1 MPTFSEIEITFIE
14 DFDLNYT
21 ARISTSLAGAA
32 AVPQVW
38 TWVNSRSSGFEV
50 TKGTPTATQGER
62 TAINFK
68 AAFDLDNATGYVTTI
83 ASNVVTI
90 ASETSTQ
97 TWVGFK
103 GSNGSTILTAGVE
116 FSILF
121 DNYSAPID
129 NSNIEF
135 ALVKSPHYVNIPF
148 FFETTLS
155 VTLDVSVWS
164 GDLAAPP
171 ATPTYALTIPRPTVN
186 FAEFNINLS
195 DLIGENLEYT
205 PTINLSSTTQV
216 VDSQTNEVKWIKYTA
231 TYVDSTETIADIVG
245 TFVAVDGYGFYNE
258 GVNPTKPTNNV
269 LTLASMRKVSRNGF
283 ILFPF
288 VNNGTITSIDI
299 DSNGGQINATETITA
314 ANQSTKIVQYLEVD
328 VSQATTDEYITIT
341 TSSGIVTTYE
351 VVDECRYNPIQVIF
365 KNKLGSYDCIT
376 LFKKS
381 NESSSSKSDEFVN
394 NYISGGTY
402 DTTKHQYQK
411 LNVTAKKTIKAN
423 SGYINQIENTLYE
436 QLLYSDTVYFYES
449 SLLVPVNIKTSSLEY
464 KTRVNDKLVNYELD
478 FEYAYNIIQNV

>member
-1 MPTFSEIEITFIE
+1 MPTFSEIEITFIQ
-14 DFDLNYT
+14 DFELNYNVSV
-21 ARISTSLAGAA
+21 STSTSGAA

-38 TWVNSRSSGFEV
+38 DWVASRSSGFEV
-50 TKGTPTATQGER
+50 TIGTPTATAGET

-68 AAFDLDNATGYVTTI
+68 AAFDLDNPTGYVTTLL
-83 ASNVVTI
+83 SNVLTI
-90 ASETSTQ
+90 AIENPAL
-97 TWVGFK
+97 TWVGFNAK
-103 GSNGSTILTAGVE
+103 NGLTRLTEGVE
-116 FSILF
+116 YSVLF
-121 DNYSAPID
+121 NNYNVPID

-148 FFETTLS
+148 FFETTVS
-155 VTLDVSVWS
+155 VTLEVSVWS
-164 GDLAAPP
+164 GDLTAPP
-171 ATPTYALTIPRPTVN
+171 ATPTYSLTIPRPTVN
-186 FAEFNINLS
+186 FVEFNINLS

-205 PTINLSSTTQV
+205 PTIDLSSTTQI

-231 TYVDSTETIADIVG
+231 IYLDASEIIANIVG

-258 GVNPTKPTNNV
+258 GANPTKPVNNV
-269 LTLASMRKVSRNGF
+269 LTLASIRKVARNGF

-299 DSNGGQINATETITA
+299 DSNTGQINATETITA

-341 TSSGIVTTYE
+341 TSSGVVTTYE

-394 NYISGGTY
+394 NYISGGSY
-402 DTTKHQYQK
+402 NTTKHQYQK

-436 QLLYSDTVYFYES
+436 QLLYSDTVYFYEN
-449 SLLVPVNIKTSSLEY
+449 SLLVPVNVKTSSLEY